1 MVNRTYG
8 TGLFSRGFCHFL
20 GIPYAKPP
28 RGSQQFRP
36 PEGVNLQDFPA
47 KFWNLTQRSENCIQY
62 DFENN
67 VLNGSE
73 DCLFLNVYSKPWV
86 SHLQPVVVWIHG
98 GTFNFGSGFSD
109 SADLPDLLINNNITV
124 VTLNYRLGVLGFL
137 YREGERVTRNNGLK
151 DQQEALRWV
160 QKNIANF
167 GGDPTKVTLMGWSAG
182 SAAVSY
188 HLYDSTSEGLFHAAI
203 MMSGSFL
210 NPWAYAPS
218 PETCLYTMCE
228 QMRISCKNQG
238 KLTETLEGLA
248 IEKNQPLLTPITFFG
263 MEFPCFVP
271 SGPYPQMLVKRKPNI
286 DVPLMIGYTSHETE
300 QQIKFN
306 YMESALSNYDFPNP
320 NRFDII
326 EDFVRTQ
333 ITEFNRT
340 NLLVAADLIYG
351 MVKFTEEYT
360 SRTKSNT
367 FLYKFSLGDA
377 HHGDDLS
384 LIFRETPYDTNDKIW
399 DTTIKESRNI
409 SAKLVQLWS
418 NFIKFQ

>member
-28 RGSQQFRP
+28 LGSRQFRP

-47 KFWNLTQRSENCIQY
+47 KFWNFTQRSENCIQY

-67 VLNGSE
+67 GLNGSE

-137 YREGERVTRNNGLK
+137 YREGESVTRNNGLK

-160 QKNIANF
+160 QRNIAHF

-210 NPWAYAPS
+210 LVNWKFKSS
-218 PETCLYTMCE
+218 P
-228 QMRISCKNQG
+228 
-238 KLTETLEGLA
+238 
-248 IEKNQPLLTPITFFG
+248 F
-263 MEFPCFVP
+263 
-271 SGPYPQMLVKRKPNI
+271 
-286 DVPLMIGYTSHETE
+286 
-300 QQIKFN
+300 
-306 YMESALSNYDFPNP
+306 
-320 NRFDII
+320 
-326 EDFVRTQ
+326 
-333 ITEFNRT
+333 
-340 NLLVAADLIYG
+340 
-351 MVKFTEEYT
+351 
-360 SRTKSNT
+360 
-367 FLYKFSLGDA
+367 
-377 HHGDDLS
+377 
-384 LIFRETPYDTNDKIW
+384 
-399 DTTIKESRNI
+399 
-409 SAKLVQLWS
+409 
-418 NFIKFQ
+418 